1 MQAFRA
7 TRPGVIPLSLLLA
20 LSLLSA
26 CDKPPEP
33 GEQIIRPVRM
43 MTIGKDAVQRTLEFP
58 GEIAATRSVQLGF
71 EVPGQ
76 IIELPAESG
85 LAVKEGDLLARLDP
99 SNYQSALDGT
109 LAQRRAMRSAYAR
122 AKAIFD
128 EGAGSQAEVDATLRD
143 MRVAEANVEKAQK
156 ALNDTRLL
164 APFTGTVGRRIADNF
179 QNVQAKEP
187 ILVLQDKSSLEIN
200 VNVPERDFVRVTP
213 GLTLEQRTAQ
223 LRPEIELSTIPGRRF
238 PARLQSFTTTSDPV
252 TRTYRATFAFSNPEE
267 VNILPGMTARVIV
280 HAPARG
286 DAGSAP
292 AGTVMI
298 PVTATVADDQGH
310 AFVWLVDPDSMQVS
324 RRPVGLGAMMDARVE
339 VTSGLAAGD
348 RIAVSGA
355 THLREGMKVRPLDR

>member
-7 TRPGVIPLSLLLA
+7 TRRGVLPLSLLLA
-20 LSLLSA
+20 LALLSA
-26 CDKPPEP
+26 CDEPLPP
-33 GEQIIRPVRM
+33 GEPAVRPVRM
-43 MTIGKDAVQRTLEFP
+43 VTIGGDATDRTYEFP

-76 IIELPAESG
+76 IIELPADNG
-85 LAVKEGDLLARLDP
+85 LAVQEGDLLARLDP
-99 SNYQSALDGT
+99 ANFQSALDSA
-109 LAQRRAMRSAYAR
+109 LAQRRARRSAYAR

-143 MRVAEANVEKAQK
+143 MRVAEADVERAQR
-156 ALNDTRLL
+156 ALDDTRLL

-213 GLTLEQRTAQ
+213 GLTLEQRTEQ
-223 LRPEIELSTIPGRRF
+223 LKPEIELSTIPGRRF

-280 HAPARG
+280 HAPARA

-292 AGTVMI
+292 AGTVTI
-298 PVTATVADDQGH
+298 PVAATLADDQGH

-324 RRPVGLGAMMDARVE
+324 RRPVELGEMADARVE

-355 THLREGMKVRPLDR
+355 SHLREGMKVRPLER